1 MTVNICRSSH
11 NNNFIQPSTYMQI
24 EVARIFPDSQPSSG
38 KYGKRRHIK
47 AFGRGENGHGDGK
60 IRERFGDR
68 GDRGGDN
75 RSVRAGGR
83 GSGKPNKENGIDISD
98 PIRWYEQD
106 ELSALLSA
114 TRNYMLQHPDRKK
127 AIEERKKG
135 SEKKRGT
142 LSVGASQRSKDEQG
156 KLITPVVNAQRNVGT
171 INSVSYPKN
180 GSTRNRNTAYILRVT
195 PPTQVFMAGSS
206 EASALTFDHLGN
218 IVE

>member
-1 MTVNICRSSH
+1 MG
-11 NNNFIQPSTYMQI
+11 
-24 EVARIFPDSQPSSG
+24 E
-38 KYGKRRHIK
+38 
-47 AFGRGENGHGDGK
+47 FG
-60 IRERFGDR
+60 
-68 GDRGGDN
+68 
-75 RSVRAGGR
+75 
-83 GSGKPNKENGIDISD
+83 PQCNKENGIDISD

-114 TRNYMLQHPDRKK
+114 TRNYILQHPDRKK